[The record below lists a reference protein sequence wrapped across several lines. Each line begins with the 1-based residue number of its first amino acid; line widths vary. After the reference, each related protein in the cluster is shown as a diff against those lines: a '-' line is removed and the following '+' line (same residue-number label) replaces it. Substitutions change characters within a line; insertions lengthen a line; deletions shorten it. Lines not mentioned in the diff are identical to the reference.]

1 MSTDYAMMFER
12 TVKKVFG
19 NPKTQIYFAGFYD
32 TNEYAFK
39 AMLFAMCTY
48 EINYHPEKYDEE
60 SLNILKEFET
70 KAYRNETS
78 RDEDLKFLIF
88 LNEYENN

>member
-1 MSTDYAMMFER
+1 MSNDYGMMFER

-19 NPKTQIYFAGFYD
+19 QPKTPIYFSGFYD

-48 EINYHPEKYDEE
+48 EINYCPEKYTEE
-60 SLNILKEFET
+60 ELTTLKEYEA
-70 KAYRNETS
+70 KSYKNETTRS
-78 RDEDLKFLIF
+78 EDLQFLTF
-88 LNEYENN
+88 LSEYEKN